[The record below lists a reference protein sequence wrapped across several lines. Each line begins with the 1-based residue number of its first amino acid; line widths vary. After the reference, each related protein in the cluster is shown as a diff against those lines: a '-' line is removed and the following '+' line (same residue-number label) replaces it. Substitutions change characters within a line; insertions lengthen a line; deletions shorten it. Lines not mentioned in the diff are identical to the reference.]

1 MPDDGIELRLFR
13 TPVERPYVLSSVLR
27 ERLRRSL
34 ELCKATP
41 AHWVLN
47 PGGRHPCVYDLVVR
61 SSLRIA

>member
-41 AHWVLN
+41 AHS
-47 PGGRHPCVYDLVVR
+47 GRHPCVYDLLV
-61 SSLRIA
+61 